1 METTEKK
8 KTSKTKVILMVIGG
22 IAIIWFLFDGG
33 LEQQAASNM
42 QKIENQVAADFEKQ
56 YDIAKKNG
64 TAMDA
69 YSAAM
74 MVSAA
79 YLQANDEP
87 NYKKWKEIEKQEAK
101 AAGLPQ

>member
-8 KTSKTKVILMVIGG
+8 KSSKTKLILIIIGG
-22 IAIIWFLFDGG
+22 IAIIWFLFGGG
-33 LEQQAASNM
+33 LEQKAAADM
-42 QKIENQVAADFEKQ
+42 QKIENQVANDFEKQ

-64 TAMDA
+64 SAMDA

-101 AAGLPQ
+101 AAGMPQ